1 MINIVVFKFLNIKI
15 LFKIILTGGIEL
27 DSRSEDIDLS
37 LYLDLIC
44 FFLTISIP
52 SKASS
57 NVLSEKHYII
67 NKSKIINL
75 YIST

>member
-1 MINIVVFKFLNIKI
+1 
-15 LFKIILTGGIEL
+15 LFKIKLTGGTEL
-27 DSRSEDIDLS
+27 DSLSEDLDLS

-57 NVLSEKHYII
+57 NVLPE
-67 NKSKIINL
+67 
-75 YIST
+75 